1 MNENRAQ
8 KSNTK
13 YFNKGDV
20 IMAKTKKTSGKKK
33 DCVKALIKLGETVT
47 KMASRN
53 DERMTIAGINTFTK
67 NAEAINS
74 IENLENIIGMEPPKE
89 TLWCRTID
97 VSNGN
102 IMHDSCNT
110 VVVLSN
116 DRVIVDSAAMILNQA
131 NTIMKNDVPVLIPD
145 KLLKT
150 YSKFVHDTRELI
162 EKTHKIP
169 KSEKIEVDIY
179 SVLAYMFLPFM
190 NISDKMHAAIMK
202 PTLSI
207 TKIRTELSASGC
219 GNYLF
224 VDLDECILEF
234 GVYNSAKKYSTS
246 YQYTKE
252 TIANIVKNIYTKQQ
266 QTKNNTANIVS
277 VKVYIPIY
285 RIEKYKRIRIGY
297 MMVSANSDTVALF
310 NNGDP
315 SFIVQNYMTG
325 NGDSFQITDF
335 SLNISS
341 CATARGKHL
350 YIPLSCI
357 VLNENEHGDTG
368 TVQKIIRDVS
378 RNWYSLV

>member
-1 MNENRAQ
+1 
-8 KSNTK
+8 
-13 YFNKGDV
+13 
-20 IMAKTKKTSGKKK
+20 MAKTKKASGKKK
-33 DCVKALIKLGETVT
+33 DRVKELIHLGETVT

-53 DERMTIAGINTFTK
+53 DELMTIAGINTFTK
-67 NAEAINS
+67 TAESIAS

-102 IMHDSCNT
+102 IMNDSCNT

-116 DRVIVDSAAMILNQA
+116 DRATVDGVAMILNKA

-145 KLLKT
+145 KLLET
-150 YSKFVHDTRELI
+150 YDKFVTGTRELI
-162 EKTHKIP
+162 ERTHKIP

-190 NISDKMHAAIMK
+190 NISDEMRASIMK

-207 TKIRTELSASGC
+207 TKIRTELSVSGC

-224 VDLDECILEF
+224 IDLDECVLEF

-252 TIANIVKNIYTKQQ
+252 TITNMVKNIYAEQQ
-266 QTKNNTANIVS
+266 QTKDEQQQTKDNTANIVS
-277 VKVYIPIY
+277 VKVHIPIY

-297 MMVSANSDTVALF
+297 MTASADSDTVVLF
-310 NNGDP
+310 NNGDS
-315 SFIVQNYMTG
+315 SFVVENYMTG
-325 NGDSFQITDF
+325 NSDSFRITDF
-335 SLNISS
+335 SLNVSS
-341 CATARGKHL
+341 YATARGKHL
-350 YIPLSCI
+350 YMPLGCI
-357 VLNENEHGDTG
+357 VLNENEHCDTG

>member
-1 MNENRAQ
+1 
-8 KSNTK
+8 
-13 YFNKGDV
+13 
-20 IMAKTKKTSGKKK
+20 MAKTKKTSGKKK
-33 DCVKALIKLGETVT
+33 ECVKALIQLGETAT

-53 DERMTIAGINTFTK
+53 DELMTVAGINTFTK
-67 NAEAINS
+67 NAESIDS
-74 IENLENIIGMEPPKE
+74 IEKLENIIGMEPPKE

-102 IMHDSCNT
+102 IMNDSCNT

-116 DRVIVDSAAMILNQA
+116 DRATVDGVGMILNKA

-145 KLLKT
+145 KLLET
-150 YSKFVHDTRELI
+150 YRKFVHDTRELI
-162 EKTHKIP
+162 ERTHKIP
-169 KSEKIEVDIY
+169 KADKIEVDIY

-190 NISDKMHAAIMK
+190 NISDDMHAAIMK

-207 TKIRTELSASGC
+207 TKIRTGLSVSGC

-224 VDLDECILEF
+224 IDLDECVLEF

-252 TIANIVKNIYTKQQ
+252 TITNIDKNIYTKQQ
-266 QTKNNTANIVS
+266 QTKDNTANIVS
-277 VKVYIPIY
+277 VKVHIPIY

-297 MMVSANSDTVALF
+297 MTVSADSDTVVLF

-315 SFIVQNYMTG
+315 GFIVENYMTG
-325 NGDSFQITDF
+325 NSDSFRITDF
-335 SLNISS
+335 SLNVSS
-341 CATARGKHL
+341 YATARGKHL
-350 YIPLSCI
+350 YMPLGCI
-357 VLNENEHGDTG
+357 VLNENEHGDTC

-378 RNWYSLV
+378 RNWYSLL

>member
-1 MNENRAQ
+1 
-8 KSNTK
+8 
-13 YFNKGDV
+13 
-20 IMAKTKKTSGKKK
+20 MAKTKKTSGKKK
-33 DCVKALIKLGETVT
+33 ECVKALMQLGETAT

-53 DERMTIAGINTFTK
+53 DELMTVAGINTFTK
-67 NAEAINS
+67 STESIDS
-74 IENLENIIGMEPPKE
+74 IEKLENIIGMEPPKE

-102 IMHDSCNT
+102 IMNDSCNT

-116 DRVIVDSAAMILNQA
+116 DRATVDGVAMILNKA

-145 KLLKT
+145 KLLET
-150 YSKFVHDTRELI
+150 YNKFVHDTRELI
-162 EKTHKIP
+162 ERTHKIP
-169 KSEKIEVDIY
+169 KADKIEVDIY

-190 NISDKMHAAIMK
+190 NISDEIHDKIMK

-207 TKIRTELSASGC
+207 TKIRTELSGS

-224 VDLDECILEF
+224 IDLDECVLEF

-252 TIANIVKNIYTKQQ
+252 TITNIVKNIYTEQQ
-266 QTKNNTANIVS
+266 QTKDNTANIVS
-277 VKVYIPIY
+277 VKVHIPIY

-297 MMVSANSDTVALF
+297 MTVSAYSDTVVLF

-315 SFIVQNYMTG
+315 SFVVENYMTG
-325 NGDSFQITDF
+325 NSDSFRITDF
-335 SLNISS
+335 SLNVSS
-341 CATARGKHL
+341 YATACGRHL
-350 YIPLSCI
+350 YIPLGYI

>member
-1 MNENRAQ
+1 MCS

-20 IMAKTKKTSGKKK
+20 IMAKTKKASGKKK
-33 DCVKALIKLGETVT
+33 DCVKALIQLGETVT

-53 DERMTIAGINTFTK
+53 DELMTIAGINTFTK
-67 NAEAINS
+67 NAESIDS

-102 IMHDSCNT
+102 IMNDSCNT

-116 DRVIVDSAAMILNQA
+116 DRATVDGVAMILNKA
-131 NTIMKNDVPVLIPD
+131 NTIMKDDVPVLIPD
-145 KLLKT
+145 KLFDT

-162 EKTHKIP
+162 ERTHKIP
-169 KSEKIEVDIY
+169 KPEKIEVDIY

-190 NISDKMHAAIMK
+190 NISDEIHDKIMK

-207 TKIRTELSASGC
+207 TKIRTELSVSCC

-224 VDLDECILEF
+224 IDLDECVLEL
-234 GVYNSAKKYSTS
+234 GVYNSAKKYTTS

-252 TIANIVKNIYTKQQ
+252 RITNIVKNIYTKQQ
-266 QTKNNTANIVS
+266 QTENNTENIVS
-277 VKVYIPIY
+277 VKVHIPIY

-297 MMVSANSDTVALF
+297 MMVSADSDTVVLF
-310 NNGDP
+310 NNGD
-315 SFIVQNYMTG
+315 SNFVVENYMAG
-325 NGDSFQITDF
+325 NSDSFRITDF
-335 SLNISS
+335 ALNVSS
-341 CATARGKHL
+341 YTTARGKHL
-350 YIPLSCI
+350 YMPLGCI
-357 VLNENEHGDTG
+357 ILNENEHGDTG

-378 RNWYSLV
+378 RNWYSLL

>member
-1 MNENRAQ
+1 
-8 KSNTK
+8 
-13 YFNKGDV
+13 
-20 IMAKTKKTSGKKK
+20 MAKTKKTSGKKK
-33 DCVKALIKLGETVT
+33 DRVKALIQLGETAT

-53 DERMTIAGINTFTK
+53 DELMTVAGINTFAK
-67 NAEAINS
+67 NAESIDS

-102 IMHDSCNT
+102 IMNDSCNT

-116 DRVIVDSAAMILNQA
+116 DRSTVDGVAMILNKA

-145 KLLKT
+145 KLLET
-150 YSKFVHDTRELI
+150 YSKFVHDTCELV
-162 EKTHKIP
+162 ERTHKIP

-179 SVLAYMFLPFM
+179 SVLAYMFLPFID
-190 NISDKMHAAIMK
+190 ISDETRAAIMK

-207 TKIRTELSASGC
+207 TKIRTELSVSGC

-224 VDLDECILEF
+224 IDLDECVLEF

-252 TIANIVKNIYTKQQ
+252 TITNIVKNIYAEQQ
-266 QTKNNTANIVS
+266 QTKDNTANAAIARAEKIVS
-277 VKVYIPIY
+277 VKVHIPIY

-297 MMVSANSDTVALF
+297 MMVSADSDTVALF
-310 NNGDP
+310 NNGD
-315 SFIVQNYMTG
+315 SNFVVENYMTG
-325 NGDSFQITDF
+325 NSDSFRITNF
-335 SLNISS
+335 SLNVSS
-341 CATARGKHL
+341 YATARGRHL
-350 YIPLSCI
+350 YMPLGCI
-357 VLNENEHGDTG
+357 VLNENEHGDTS

>member
-1 MNENRAQ
+1 
-8 KSNTK
+8 
-13 YFNKGDV
+13 
-20 IMAKTKKTSGKKK
+20 MAKTKKTSGKKK
-33 DCVKALIKLGETVT
+33 ERVKELIKLGEAVT
-47 KMASRN
+47 KMTSRN
-53 DERMTIAGINTFTK
+53 DELMTAAGIKKKKK
-67 NAEAINS
+67 NAKSIDS
-74 IENLENIIGMEPPKE
+74 IENLENIIGTEPPKE

-102 IMHDSCNT
+102 IMNDGCNT

-116 DRVIVDSAAMILNQA
+116 DRSTVDGVAMILNKA

-145 KLLKT
+145 KLLET
-150 YSKFVHDTRELI
+150 YNKFVHDTRELI
-162 EKTHKIP
+162 ERTHKIP

-190 NISDKMHAAIMK
+190 NISDEMHAEIMK

-207 TKIRTELSASGC
+207 TKIRTELSGGY

-224 VDLDECILEF
+224 IDLDECILEF

-252 TIANIVKNIYTKQQ
+252 TITNIVKNIYAEQQ
-266 QTKNNTANIVS
+266 QTKDNTANIVS
-277 VKVYIPIY
+277 VKVHIPIY
-285 RIEKYKRIRIGY
+285 KIEKYKRIRIGY
-297 MMVSANSDTVALF
+297 MVVSADSDTVVLF

-315 SFIVQNYMTG
+315 SFVVENYMTG
-325 NGDSFQITDF
+325 NIDSFRITDF
-335 SLNISS
+335 SLNVSS
-341 CATARGKHL
+341 YATARGKHL
-350 YIPLSCI
+350 YMPLGCI

>member
-1 MNENRAQ
+1 
-8 KSNTK
+8 
-13 YFNKGDV
+13 
-20 IMAKTKKTSGKKK
+20 MAKTKKTSGKKK
-33 DCVKALIKLGETVT
+33 ERVKELIKLGEAVT
-47 KMASRN
+47 KMTSRN
-53 DERMTIAGINTFTK
+53 DELMTAAGINTFTK
-67 NAEAINS
+67 NAKSIDS

-102 IMHDSCNT
+102 IMNDGCNT

-116 DRVIVDSAAMILNQA
+116 DRSTVDGVAMILNKA

-145 KLLKT
+145 KLLET

-162 EKTHKIP
+162 ERTHKIP

-190 NISDKMHAAIMK
+190 NISDEMHAEIMK

-207 TKIRTELSASGC
+207 TKIRTELSVSD

-224 VDLDECILEF
+224 IDLDECILEF

-252 TIANIVKNIYTKQQ
+252 TITNIVKNIYAEQQ
-266 QTKNNTANIVS
+266 QTKDNTANIVS
-277 VKVYIPIY
+277 VKVHIPIY
-285 RIEKYKRIRIGY
+285 KIETCKRIRIGY
-297 MMVSANSDTVALF
+297 MMVSADSDTVALF

-315 SFIVQNYMTG
+315 SFIFKNYMTG
-325 NGDSFQITDF
+325 GNRDPFRITDF
-335 SLNISS
+335 SLNVSS
-341 CATARGKHL
+341 YATARGKHL
-350 YIPLSCI
+350 YTPLGCI
-357 VLNENEHGDTG
+357 VLNENEHGDTD